1 MFKNLLEITFKNHAW
16 VVGLFIIGSVWG
28 LLGISTLP
36 IDAVPD
42 ITNVQVMINS
52 KTGALDPEK
61 IEKTVTAIVETEM
74 SGLPGLEDIRSISK
88 YGLSQVILV
97 FKDGTDLYFVRS
109 QVAQRLQNL
118 KDLLPDGITPELAPV
133 TTGLGEVV
141 MYTVNAKPNSELTKK
156 TEAQRLLYLRTI
168 QDFVIRP
175 QLKRVTGVAEVDSSG
190 GYRKEIHINADINAM
205 EKYGVTFDDLN
216 KKLQTIGD
224 SYGGGYIQNE
234 GKQIII
240 RTSSLLPKIQVIEKI
255 PIKIDIRGRSIPLGA
270 VASVREDHTQRVGAA
285 THNGLEAVLGTA
297 LMYIG
302 ANSREVSLDVVAALE
317 KAQLPADVEVQV
329 VYTRSFLVNQTIRT
343 VAKSLA
349 EGAALVIAVLLLLL
363 GNFRAAILVALS
375 IPISM
380 LFAVIGMKF
389 FGISAN
395 LMSLGA
401 IDFGL
406 LVDGSVVMIE
416 NLLRR
421 FEEHENPSSLT
432 LMQKMEL
439 VKDSALE
446 VAKPVVLGL
455 FIIMVVYVPI
465 LALDGIEGK
474 MFHPMAMTVLM
485 ALGASLLVAFLL
497 MPVLGFLIIKM
508 PKNDGSHKEPKIFS
522 WISRN
527 YKPILFWG
535 IQKRGLIVTLTIA
548 FALVCGFLFT
558 RLGSDFIPQLNEG
571 DLIIGLV
578 RDTGIGIDESVRVQ
592 IKADKIIKDFPE
604 VETVFSRMGTPE
616 SATDPMGVNFADT
629 FLILKKDPNQW
640 PIIKGIDGS
649 ERRRTKDELYQAIT
663 ERISKELPGH
673 EYSPTQPIEM
683 RFNEILE
690 GSRADVA
697 LRIFG
702 PDLNKLI
709 EYIDKSKEIVGKIKG
724 VGEAE
729 MDALTALRKSP
740 MMDISLNYDKMARLG
755 VTLSEANSTLQMAM
769 GGIQVGN
776 FYEIDRRFPI
786 ILHLSEELRETPK
799 NIGNIPVGLA
809 DGGSIPLKAI
819 ASFDQSEQV
828 TTIARSYLKRYAALS
843 IFLKDRDVASFVT
856 EAKQKIESELK
867 LEPGYTLDWGGQFK
881 NLEKARLRLLVIVPI
896 TLLIIFMILLKNFES
911 IKLTL
916 LVYSSIP
923 FAVTGGILALFI
935 REISFSISAGIG
947 FIALLG
953 IAILNSMVLVDFI
966 NQQRAKGSSIKDA
979 VVFGATAR
987 LRPVIMTALVAGL
1000 GFLPMA
1006 LNTGLGAEVQRPLA
1020 TVVIGGLISSTLL
1033 TLVLLPS
1040 LYIWITEK
1048 TLKMKNLKVQ

>member
-1 MFKNLLEITFKNHAW
+1 MFKSIIESTFKNKIW
-16 VVGLFIIGSVWG
+16 VIGLFLVGSIWG
-28 LLGISTLP
+28 VLGLSTLP

-42 ITNVQVMINS
+42 ITNVQVMINA
-52 KTGALDPEK
+52 KTNALDPEK
-61 IEKTVTAIVETEM
+61 IEKTVTAVVETEM

-118 KDLLPDGITPELAPV
+118 KDLLPQGITPELAPV

-141 MYTVNAKPNSELTKK
+141 MYTVNAKSGSDIEKK
-156 TEAQRLLYLRTI
+156 NEAQKLLYLRTI
-168 QDFVIRP
+168 QDYVIRP

-190 GYRKEIHINADINAM
+190 GYRKEIHINADIVAM
-205 EKYGVTFDDLN
+205 EKYGITFDDLN

-224 SYGGGYIQNE
+224 SYGGGYIQKE
-234 GKQIII
+234 GKQIIV
-240 RTSSLLPKIQVIEKI
+240 RTSSQLPDLAKIEKI
-255 PIKIDIRGRSIPLGA
+255 PIKIDVRGRSLPLSA

-285 THNGLEAVLGTA
+285 THNGSEAVLGTA

-302 ANSREVSLDVVAALE
+302 ANSREVSLDVVEALGKIE
-317 KAQLPADVEVQV
+317 LPEDVKVEV
-329 VYTRSFLVNQTIRT
+329 VYTRSFLVNQTIKT

-349 EGAALVIAVLLLLL
+349 EGAALVIIVLLLLL

-380 LFAVIGMKF
+380 LFAVTGMRF

-421 FEEHENPSSLT
+421 FEEHSDPGSLS
-432 LMQKMEL
+432 MIQRIEL

-446 VAKPVVLGL
+446 VAKPVILGL
-455 FIIMVVYVPI
+455 FIIMIVYVPI
-465 LALDGIEGK
+465 LSLQGIEGK

-485 ALGASLLVAFLL
+485 ALGASLMVAFLL
-497 MPVLGFLIIKM
+497 MPVLGYLTINPPSK
-508 PKNDGSHKEPKIFS
+508 KDSHGESKIFS
-522 WISRN
+522 LISKTYR
-527 YKPILFWG
+527 PILNFG
-535 IQKRGLIVTLTIA
+535 IKSRGLVVSGTLT
-548 FALVCGFLFT
+548 FAVFCGFLFT
-558 RLGSDFIPQLNEG
+558 RLGSDFIPKLDEG

-578 RDTGIGIDESVRVQ
+578 RDTGIGIDESVKEQ
-592 IKADKIIKDFPE
+592 LKADKIIKDFPE
-604 VETVFSRMGTPE
+604 VDIVFSRMGTPE
-616 SATDPMGVNFADT
+616 SATDPMGVNFSDT
-629 FLILKKDPNQW
+629 FLILKKDHDLWSIQKMP
-640 PIIKGIDGS
+640 DGL
-649 ERRRTKDELYQAIT
+649 ERRRTKQELYEAIT
-663 ERISKELPGH
+663 DRITKELPGH
-673 EYSPTQPIEM
+673 EFSPTQPIEM

-709 EYIDKSKEIVGKIKG
+709 EYVDQSKEIIEKIQG
-724 VGEAE
+724 VDEAE

-740 MMDISLNYDKMARLG
+740 IMDINLNYDKMAKLG
-755 VTLSEANSTLQMAM
+755 VSLSEANSTLQMAM

-776 FYEIDRRFPI
+776 FFEVDRRFPI
-786 ILHLSEELRETPK
+786 VLHLSEELRENPS
-799 NIGNIPVGLA
+799 NIENIPVGLA
-809 DGGSIPLKAI
+809 DGGSVPLKSI
-819 ASFDQSEQV
+819 ASFDESEQV

-843 IFLKDRDVASFVT
+843 IFLKDRDVAGFVE
-856 EAKQKIESELK
+856 EAKQKIQSAVS
-867 LEPGYTLDWGGQFK
+867 LEKGYSLDWGGQFK
-881 NLEKARLRLLVIVPI
+881 NLEKARFRLLLIVPV
-896 TLLIIFMILLKNFES
+896 TLLIVFLILLKNFES
-911 IKLTL
+911 IRLTL

-923 FAVTGGILALFI
+923 FAVTGGILSLYL
-935 REISFSISAGIG
+935 RGISFSISAGIG

-966 NQQRAKGSSIKDA
+966 NQQRSKGLGAREA
-979 VVFGATAR
+979 VIFGATAR
-987 LRPVIMTALVAGL
+987 LRPVVMTALVAGL

-1006 LNTGLGAEVQRPLA
+1006 LNTGMGAEVQRPLA
-1020 TVVIGGLISSTLL
+1020 TVVIGGLVSSTLL

-1040 LYIWITEK
+1040 LYIWMEERNRK
-1048 TLKMKNLKVQ
+1048 RAL

>member
-1 MFKNLLEITFKNHAW
+1 MLKNLIESAFKNRLWII
-16 VVGLFIIGSVWG
+16 VLFLIGSIWG
-28 LLGISTLP
+28 VFSLSNLP

-61 IEKTVTAIVETEM
+61 IEKTVTAVVETEM
-74 SGLPGLEDIRSISK
+74 SGLPGLEDIRSVSK
-88 YGLSQVILV
+88 YGLSQVILI
-97 FKDGTDLYFVRS
+97 FKDGTDLYFVRG

-141 MYTVNAKPNSELTKK
+141 MYTVNAKADSELSNRPEKEK
-156 TEAQRLLYLRTI
+156 LLYLRTI
-168 QDFVIRP
+168 QDYTIRP
-175 QLKRVTGVAEVDSSG
+175 QLKRITGVAEVDSSG
-190 GYRKEIHINADINAM
+190 GFRKEIHINADIKSM
-205 EKYGVTFDDLN
+205 EKFGITFDDLN
-216 KKLQTIGD
+216 RKLQSIGD
-224 SYGGGYIQNE
+224 SYGGGYIQKE
-234 GKQIII
+234 GKQIIV
-240 RTSSLLPKIQVIEKI
+240 RTSSRLLDFKKIENI
-255 PIKIDIRGRSIPLGA
+255 PVKIDVRGKSIFLGD
-270 VASVREDHTQRVGAA
+270 VASVREDHTQRLGAA
-285 THNGLEAVLGTA
+285 TYNAREAVLGTA

-302 ANSREVSLDVVAALE
+302 ANSREVSLDVVDAIKRL
-317 KAQLPADVEVQV
+317 QLPEDVEVDV
-329 VYTRSFLVNQTIRT
+329 VYTRSFLVNQTIKT
-343 VAKSLA
+343 ISKSLA
-349 EGAALVIAVLLLLL
+349 EGAALVVVVLLILL
-363 GNFRAAILVALS
+363 GNFRASLLVALS

-421 FEEHENPSSLT
+421 FEEHDNPADLSL
-432 LMQKMEL
+432 LQKIEL

-465 LALDGIEGK
+465 LALEGIEGK

-497 MPVLGFLIIKM
+497 MPILGYFFIHP
-508 PKNDGSHKEPKIFS
+508 PKKDVAHKDSEIFS
-522 WISRN
+522 LISRI
-527 YKPILFWG
+527 YKPILSLG
-535 IQKRGLIVTLTIA
+535 IQRRWLAVTSTLI
-548 FALVCGFLFT
+548 FAVVCGVLFT

-571 DLIIGLV
+571 DLVIGLV
-578 RDTGIGIDESVRVQ
+578 RDTSISIDSSIAEQ
-592 IKADKIIKDFPE
+592 LKADKIIKSFPE
-604 VETVFSRMGTPE
+604 VDLVFSRMGTPE

-629 FLILKKDPNQW
+629 FVILKKDSNQW
-640 PIIKGIDGS
+640 PKLKMSDGS
-649 ERRRTKDELYQAIT
+649 ERRRTKVEIYEAIT
-663 ERISKELPGH
+663 QRISKELPGH
-673 EYSPTQPIEM
+673 EYSPSQPIEM

-709 EYIDKSKEIVGKIKG
+709 EYIEKSKEIIGKIPG
-724 VGEAE
+724 VDEAE

-740 MMDISLNYDKMARLG
+740 MMDINLDYDKMAKSG
-755 VTLSEANSTLQMAM
+755 VTLNEANSTLQMAM

-776 FYEIDRRFPI
+776 FYEVDRRFPI
-786 ILHLSEELRETPK
+786 ILHLAEELREETG
-799 NIGNIPVGLA
+799 NIRNIPVGLA
-809 DGGSIPLKAI
+809 DGGSIPLKSI
-819 ASFDQSEQV
+819 ANFDQSEQV
-828 TTIARSYLKRYAALS
+828 TTIARSYSKRYAALS
-843 IFLKDRDVASFVT
+843 IFLKDRDVASFVS

-867 LEPGYTLDWGGQFK
+867 LEKGYTLDWGGQFK
-881 NLEKARLRLLVIVPI
+881 NLEKARLKLFTIVPI
-896 TLLIIFMILLKNFES
+896 TLLVIFIILLKNFES

-923 FAVTGGILALFI
+923 LAVTGGILLLYLRGI
-935 REISFSISAGIG
+935 PFSVSAGVG

-966 NQQRAKGSSIKDA
+966 NQQRSKGKGVREA
-979 VVFGATAR
+979 VMFGATTR

-1040 LYIWITEK
+1040 LYIWLEEK
-1048 TLKMKNLKVQ
+1048 YEKK

>member
-1 MFKNLLEITFKNHAW
+1 MFKNLIESAFKNRLW
-16 VVGLFIIGSVWG
+16 VIVLFLIGSVWG
-28 LLGISTLP
+28 VLSLSNLP

-42 ITNVQVMINS
+42 ITNVQVMINA

-61 IEKTVTAIVETEM
+61 IEKTVTAVVETEM
-74 SGLPGLEDIRSISK
+74 SGLPGLEDVRSVSK
-88 YGLSQVILV
+88 YGLSQVILI
-97 FKDGTDLYFVRS
+97 FKDGTDLYFVRG

-141 MYTVNAKPNSELTKK
+141 MYTVNAKVGSELSKK
-156 TEAQRLLYLRTI
+156 PEGQRLLYLRTV
-168 QDFVIRP
+168 QDYTIRP
-175 QLKRVTGVAEVDSSG
+175 QLKRITGVAEVDSSG
-190 GYRKEIHINADINAM
+190 GFRKEIHINADIKSM
-205 EKYGVTFDDLN
+205 EKFGITFDDLN
-216 KKLQTIGD
+216 RKLQSIGD
-224 SYGGGYIQNE
+224 SYGGGYIQKE
-234 GKQIII
+234 GKQIIV
-240 RTSSLLPKIQVIEKI
+240 RTSSRLTDLKKIENI
-255 PIKIDIRGRSIPLGA
+255 PIKIDMMGKSIFLGA
-270 VASVREDHTQRVGAA
+270 VASVREDHTQRLGAA
-285 THNGLEAVLGTA
+285 THNGREAVLGTA

-302 ANSREVSLDVVAALE
+302 ANSREVSLDVVDAIKKL
-317 KAQLPADVEVQV
+317 QLPEDVEVDV
-329 VYTRSFLVNQTIRT
+329 VYTRSFLVNQTIKT
-343 VAKSLA
+343 ISKSLT
-349 EGAALVIAVLLLLL
+349 EGAALVIIVLLLLL
-363 GNFRAAILVALS
+363 GNFRASLLVALS

-380 LFAVIGMKF
+380 LFAVTGMKF

-421 FEEHENPSSLT
+421 FEEHENASELSL
-432 LMQKMEL
+432 LQKMEL

-465 LALDGIEGK
+465 LALEGIEGK

-497 MPVLGFLIIKM
+497 MPILGYFLIHP
-508 PKNDGSHKEPKIFS
+508 PKKDVSHKDPVIFS
-522 WISRN
+522 MISRL
-527 YKPILFWG
+527 YKPILHFG
-535 IQKRGLIVTLTIA
+535 IQRRGLVVSATLI
-548 FALVCGFLFT
+548 FALICGTLFT
-558 RLGSDFIPQLNEG
+558 RLGSDFIPQLDEG

-578 RDTGIGIDESVRVQ
+578 RDTSIGIDSSIAEQ
-592 IKADKIIKDFPE
+592 LKADKIIKDFPE
-604 VETVFSRMGTPE
+604 VEIVFSRMGTPE

-629 FLILKKDPNQW
+629 FVILKKDPSQW
-640 PIIKGIDGS
+640 PKIKSADGT
-649 ERRRTKDELYQAIT
+649 ERKRTKEELYEAIT
-663 ERISKELPGH
+663 QRISKELPGH
-673 EYSPTQPIEM
+673 EYSPSQPIEM

-709 EYIDKSKEIVGKIKG
+709 VYMDKSKEIIGKIRG
-724 VGEAE
+724 VDEAE

-740 MMDISLNYDKMARLG
+740 MMDINLDYDKMAKSG
-755 VTLSEANSTLQMAM
+755 VTLNEANSTLQMAM

-786 ILHLSEELRETPK
+786 VLHLAEELREDTK
-799 NIGNIPVGLA
+799 NIENIPVGLP
-809 DGGSIPLKAI
+809 DGGSIPLKSI

-828 TTIARSYLKRYAALS
+828 TTIARSYSKRYAALS
-843 IFLKDRDVASFVT
+843 IFLKDRDVAGFVS

-867 LEPGYTLDWGGQFK
+867 LEKGYTLDWGGQFK
-881 NLEKARLRLLVIVPI
+881 NLEKARLRLLTIVPI
-896 TLLIIFMILLKNFES
+896 TLLIVFVILLKNFES

-923 FAVTGGILALFI
+923 LAVTGGILFLYI
-935 REISFSISAGIG
+935 RGIPFSISAGVG

-966 NQQRAKGSSIKDA
+966 NQQRAKGREVKDA
-979 VVFGATAR
+979 VIFGATTR

-1040 LYIWITEK
+1040 LYIWLEERSGK
-1048 TLKMKNLKVQ
+1048 K

>member
-1 MFKNLLEITFKNHAW
+1 M
-16 VVGLFIIGSVWG
+16 GLFIIGSLWG
-28 LLGISTLP
+28 LISLSSLP

-42 ITNVQVMINS
+42 ITNVQVMINA

-61 IEKTVTAIVETEM
+61 IEKTVTAVVETEM
-74 SGLPGLEDIRSISK
+74 SGLPNLQDVRSISK

-97 FKDGTDLYFVRS
+97 FNDGTDLYFVRS

-141 MYTVNAKPNSELTKK
+141 MYTVDAKPNTELAKK
-156 TEAQRLLYLRTI
+156 PEAERLLYLRTI

-175 QLKRVTGVAEVDSSG
+175 QIKRVSGVAEIDSSG
-190 GYRKEIHINADINAM
+190 GFRKEIHINADITAM

-224 SYGGGYIQNE
+224 SYGGGYIQTE

-240 RTSSLLPKIQVIEKI
+240 RTTSQLADIKIIEKI
-255 PIKIDIRGRSIPLGA
+255 PIKIDVRGSSIPLSA
-270 VASVREDHTQRVGAA
+270 VAKVREDHTQRVGAA
-285 THNGLEAVLGTA
+285 THNGHEAVLGTA

-317 KAQLPADVEVQV
+317 KVQLPDDVSTEV
-329 VYTRSFLVNQTIRT
+329 VYSRSFLVNQTIKT

-363 GNFRAAILVALS
+363 GNFRAAVLVALS

-380 LFAVIGMKF
+380 LFAVTGMKF

-421 FEEHENPSSLT
+421 FEEHKNPQSLT
-432 LMQKMEL
+432 IMQKMEL

-497 MPVLGFLIIKM
+497 MPVLGFLLLRM
-508 PKNDGSHKEPKIFS
+508 PKNDEIHKEPIIFRF
-522 WISRN
+522 ISKY
-527 YKPILFWG
+527 YKPTLLFG
-535 IQKRGLIVTLTIA
+535 IQKRAAVVSSTLV
-548 FALVCGFLFT
+548 FAILCGFLFT
-558 RLGSDFIPQLNEG
+558 RLGSDFIPKLDEG
-571 DLIIGLV
+571 DMIIGLV

-592 IKADKIIKDFPE
+592 TKADKIIKDFAE

-629 FLILKKDPNQW
+629 FLILQKDHKLW
-640 PIIKGIDGS
+640 PKVTQADGS
-649 ERRRTKDELYQAIT
+649 VRVRTKNELYQAIT
-663 ERISKELPGH
+663 DRISKELPGH

-709 EYIDKSKEIVGKIKG
+709 EYIDKSKEIIGKIEG
-724 VGEAE
+724 VDEAE

-740 MMDISLNYDKMARLG
+740 MMDISLNYEKMAQFG
-755 VTLSEANSTLQMAM
+755 VSLSDANSTLQMAM

-786 ILHLSEELRETPK
+786 ILHLSEELREDPK

-809 DGGSIPLKAI
+809 DGGSIPLKSI
-819 ASFDQSEQV
+819 ASFNQSEQV

-843 IFLKDRDVASFVT
+843 IFLKDRDVASFVD
-856 EAKQKIESELK
+856 EAKQKIASELK
-867 LEPGYTLDWGGQFK
+867 LDPGYTLDWGGQFK
-881 NLEKARLRLLVIVPI
+881 NLEKARLRLLIIVPI
-896 TLLIIFMILLKNFES
+896 TLLVIFMILLKNFES
-911 IKLTL
+911 IRLTL

-923 FAVTGGILALFI
+923 FAVTGGILALFV
-935 REISFSISAGIG
+935 RGISFSISAGIG

-966 NQQRAKGSSIKDA
+966 NQQRLKGSAVKDA
-979 VVFGATAR
+979 VLFGATVR

-1040 LYIWITEK
+1040 LYIWLEEK
-1048 TLKMKNLKVQ
+1048 TTQTKKTEV

>member
-1 MFKNLLEITFKNHAW
+1 MFKNIIEATFKNRLW
-16 VVGLFIIGSVWG
+16 VIGLFIVGSVWG
-28 LLGISTLP
+28 ILGISSLP

-42 ITNVQVMINS
+42 ITNVQIMINS

-61 IEKTVTAIVETEM
+61 IEKTVTAVVETEM
-74 SGLPGLEDIRSISK
+74 SGLPGLDDVRSISK

-109 QVAQRLQNL
+109 QVSQRLQNL
-118 KDLLPDGITPELAPV
+118 KDLLPEGITPELAPV

-141 MYTVNAKPNSELTKK
+141 MYTVNAKPGSELKK
-156 TEAQRLLYLRTI
+156 KPEAEQLLYLRTI
-168 QDFVIRP
+168 QDFVVRP
-175 QLKRVTGVAEVDSSG
+175 QIKQITGVAEVDSSG
-190 GYRKEIHINADINAM
+190 GYRKEIHINADIVAM
-205 EKYGVTFDDLN
+205 EKYGITFDDLN

-224 SYGGGYIQNE
+224 SYGGGYIQKE
-234 GKQIII
+234 GKQIIV
-240 RTSSLLPKIQVIEKI
+240 RTSSQLPDLKKIEKI
-255 PIKIDIRGRSIPLGA
+255 PVKIDVRGHSVPLGA
-270 VASVREDHTQRVGAA
+270 VASVREDHTQRLGAA
-285 THNGLEAVLGTA
+285 THNGHEAVLGTA

-302 ANSREVSLDVVAALE
+302 ANSREVSLDVADALS
-317 KAQLPADVEVQV
+317 KVKLPDDVSVEI
-329 VYTRSFLVNQTIRT
+329 VYTRSFLVNQTIKT

-349 EGAALVIAVLLLLL
+349 EGAALVIVVLLLLL
-363 GNFRAAILVALS
+363 GNFRAAILVAFS

-380 LFAVIGMKF
+380 LFAVTGMKF
-389 FGISAN
+389 LGISAN

-421 FEEHENPSSLT
+421 FEEHTDPGSLS
-432 LMQKMEL
+432 LSQKMEL

-446 VAKPVVLGL
+446 VARPVILGL

-465 LALDGIEGK
+465 LALEGIEGK

-485 ALGASLLVAFLL
+485 ALAASLLVAFLL
-497 MPVLGFLIIKM
+497 MPVLGYLLIKL
-508 PKNDGSHKEPKIFS
+508 PKHFGSHQESKAFS
-522 WISRN
+522 VISKL
-527 YKPILFWG
+527 YKPMLHFG
-535 IQKRGLIVTLTIA
+535 IQKRAFVVSCTIV
-548 FALVCGFLFT
+548 FAIFCGFLFT
-558 RLGSDFIPQLNEG
+558 RLGSDFIPQLDEG

-578 RDTGIGIDESVRVQ
+578 RDTSIGIDESVRVQ
-592 IKADKIIKDFPE
+592 NKADKIIKDFPE

-629 FLILKKDPNQW
+629 FLILNKDKNKW
-640 PIIKGIDGS
+640 PVVKSANGTD
-649 ERRRTKDELYQAIT
+649 RHRTKEELYQAIT
-663 ERISKELPGH
+663 DRITKELPGH
-673 EYSPTQPIEM
+673 EFSPSQPIEM

-709 EYIDKSKEIVGKIKG
+709 EYIDKSKAIVDKIPG
-724 VGEAE
+724 VDEAE

-740 MMDISLNYDKMARLG
+740 MMDIRLDYDKMEKHG
-755 VTLSEANSTLQMAM
+755 ITLSEANSTLQMAM

-776 FYEIDRRFPI
+776 FYEVDRRFPI
-786 ILHLSEELRETPK
+786 MLHLSEELREDPK
-799 NIGNIPVGLA
+799 NIENIPVGLA
-809 DGGSIPLKAI
+809 DGGSIPLKSI
-819 ASFDQSEQV
+819 ATFEQSEQV

-856 EAKQKIESELK
+856 EAKQKVESELK
-867 LEPGYTLDWGGQFK
+867 LDKGYTIEWGGQFK
-881 NLEKARLRLLVIVPI
+881 NLEKARLRLLLIVPI

-923 FAVTGGILALFI
+923 LAVTGGILSLYL
-935 REISFSISAGIG
+935 RGISFSISAGIG

-966 NQQRAKGSSIKDA
+966 NQQRTKGRSVKDA
-979 VVFGATAR
+979 VIFGATAR

-1006 LNTGLGAEVQRPLA
+1006 LNTGMGAEVQRPLA
-1020 TVVIGGLISSTLL
+1020 TVVIGGLMTSTLL

-1040 LYIWITEK
+1040 LYIWLEEK
-1048 TLKMKNLKVQ
+1048 RANLR

>member
-1 MFKNLLEITFKNHAW
+1 MFKKLIESAFKNRSW
-16 VVGLFIIGSVWG
+16 VIVLFLIGSIWG
-28 LLGISTLP
+28 VLSLSNLP

-42 ITNVQVMINS
+42 ITNVQVMINA

-61 IEKTVTAIVETEM
+61 IEKTVTAVVETEM
-74 SGLPGLEDIRSISK
+74 SGLPGLEDVRSVSK
-88 YGLSQVILV
+88 YGLSQVILI
-97 FKDGTDLYFVRS
+97 FKDGTDLYFVRG

-141 MYTVNAKPNSELTKK
+141 MYTVNAKVGSELSKK
-156 TEAQRLLYLRTI
+156 PEGQRLLYLRTV
-168 QDFVIRP
+168 QDYTIRP
-175 QLKRVTGVAEVDSSG
+175 QLKRITGVAEVDSSG
-190 GYRKEIHINADINAM
+190 GFRKEIHINADIKSM
-205 EKYGVTFDDLN
+205 EKFGITFDDLN
-216 KKLQTIGD
+216 RKLQSIGD
-224 SYGGGYIQNE
+224 SYGGGYIQKE
-234 GKQIII
+234 GKQIIV
-240 RTSSLLPKIQVIEKI
+240 RTSSRLNDLKKIENI
-255 PIKIDIRGRSIPLGA
+255 PVKIDMMGKPIFLGA
-270 VASVREDHTQRVGAA
+270 VASVREDHTQRLGAA
-285 THNGLEAVLGTA
+285 THNGREAVLGTA

-302 ANSREVSLDVVAALE
+302 ANSREVSLDVVDAIKKL
-317 KAQLPADVEVQV
+317 QLPEDVEVDV
-329 VYTRSFLVNQTIRT
+329 VYTRSFLVNQTIKT
-343 VAKSLA
+343 ISKSLA
-349 EGAALVIAVLLLLL
+349 EGAALVIIVLLLLL
-363 GNFRAAILVALS
+363 GNFRASLLVALS

-380 LFAVIGMKF
+380 LFAVTGMKF

-421 FEEHENPSSLT
+421 FEEHENASDLSL
-432 LMQKMEL
+432 LQKMEL

-465 LALDGIEGK
+465 LALEGIEGK

-497 MPVLGFLIIKM
+497 MPILGYFLIHP
-508 PKNDGSHKEPKIFS
+508 PKKDVSHKDPVIFS
-522 WISRN
+522 IISRL
-527 YKPILFWG
+527 YKPILHFG
-535 IQKRGLIVTLTIA
+535 IQRRGLVCSATLI
-548 FALVCGFLFT
+548 FALICGTLFT
-558 RLGSDFIPQLNEG
+558 RLGSDFIPQLDEG

-578 RDTGIGIDESVRVQ
+578 RDTSIGIDSSIAEQ
-592 IKADKIIKDFPE
+592 LKADKIIKDFPE
-604 VETVFSRMGTPE
+604 VEIVFSRMGTPE

-629 FLILKKDPNQW
+629 FVILKKDPSQW
-640 PIIKGIDGS
+640 PKIKSVDGT
-649 ERRRTKDELYQAIT
+649 ERNRTKEELYEAIT
-663 ERISKELPGH
+663 QRISKEHPGH

-709 EYIDKSKEIVGKIKG
+709 VYMDKSKEIIGKIRG
-724 VGEAE
+724 VDEAE

-740 MMDISLNYDKMARLG
+740 MMDINLDYDKMAKSG
-755 VTLSEANSTLQMAM
+755 VTLNEANSTLQMAM

-786 ILHLSEELRETPK
+786 VLHLAEELREDTK
-799 NIGNIPVGLA
+799 NIENIAVGLP
-809 DGGSIPLKAI
+809 DGGSIPLKSI
-819 ASFDQSEQV
+819 ASFNQSEQV
-828 TTIARSYLKRYAALS
+828 TTIARSYSKRYAALS
-843 IFLKDRDVASFVT
+843 IFLKDRDVAGFVS

-867 LEPGYTLDWGGQFK
+867 LEKGYTLDWGGQFK
-881 NLEKARLRLLVIVPI
+881 NLEKARLRLLTIVPI
-896 TLLIIFMILLKNFES
+896 TLLIVFVILLKNFES

-923 FAVTGGILALFI
+923 LAVTGGILFLYI
-935 REISFSISAGIG
+935 RGIPFSISAGVG

-966 NQQRAKGSSIKDA
+966 NQQRAKGREVKDA
-979 VVFGATAR
+979 VIFGATTR

-1040 LYIWITEK
+1040 LYIWLEERSGK
-1048 TLKMKNLKVQ
+1048 K

>member
-1 MFKNLLEITFKNHAW
+1 MFKSIIESSFKNRIWIIA
-16 VVGLFIIGSVWG
+16 LFLAASVWG
-28 LLGISTLP
+28 ILGLSSLP
-36 IDAVPD
+36 VDAVPD

-61 IEKTVTAIVETEM
+61 IEKTVTAVVETEM
-74 SGLPGLEDIRSISK
+74 SGLPGLDDVRSISK

-118 KDLLPDGITPELAPV
+118 KDLLPDGVSPELAPV

-141 MYTVNAKPNSELTKK
+141 MYTVNAKEGSELAKK
-156 TEAQRLLYLRTI
+156 PELERLLYLRTI
-168 QDFVIRP
+168 QDFTVRP

-190 GYRKEIHINADINAM
+190 GFRKEIHINANMGAM
-205 EKYGVTFDDLN
+205 EKYGITFDDLN
-216 KKLQTIGD
+216 RKLQSIGD
-224 SYGGGYIQNE
+224 SYGGGYIQRD
-234 GKQIII
+234 GKQIILK
-240 RTSSLLPKIQVIEKI
+240 TSSRLSQLKKIENI
-255 PIKIDIRGRSIPLGA
+255 PIKIDVRGRSIPLGA
-270 VASVREDHTQRVGAA
+270 VAGVREDYTQRLGAA
-285 THNGLEAVLGTA
+285 TYDGREAVLGTA

-302 ANSREVSLDVVAALE
+302 ANSREVSLDVVDALS
-317 KAQLPADVEVQV
+317 KMQLPSDVDVQV
-329 VYTRSFLVNQTIRT
+329 VYTRSFLVNQTIKT
-343 VAKSLA
+343 VAKSLI

-363 GNFRAAILVALS
+363 GNVRAAVLVALS

-380 LFAVIGMKF
+380 LFAVTGMKF

-421 FEEHENPSSLT
+421 FEELESPHELT
-432 LMQKMEL
+432 ISQKLEL

-474 MFHPMAMTVLM
+474 MFHPMAATVLM

-497 MPVLGFLIIKM
+497 MPVLGYLLIKI
-508 PKNDGSHKEPKIFS
+508 PKSHGKHKESRVFAF
-522 WISRN
+522 ISKV
-527 YKPILFWG
+527 YKRMLYFG
-535 IQKRGLIVTLTIA
+535 IERRKFVVGGTLV
-548 FALVCGFLFT
+548 FALLTGFLFT
-558 RLGSDFIPQLNEG
+558 RLGSDFIPQLDEG
-571 DLIIGLV
+571 DLVIGLV
-578 RDTGIGIDESVRVQ
+578 RDTSIGIDSSVQ
-592 IKADKIIKDFPE
+592 AQLKAEKIIKDFPE
-604 VETVFSRMGTPE
+604 VQTTFSRMGTPE

-629 FLILKKDPNQW
+629 FLILNKNRNQW
-640 PIIKGIDGS
+640 PKIEMGDGS
-649 ERRRTKDELYQAIT
+649 KRIRSKSELYEAIT
-663 ERISKELPGH
+663 ARISKELPGH
-673 EYSPTQPIEM
+673 EFSPTQPIEM

-702 PDLNKLI
+702 PDLNKLV
-709 EYIDKSKEIVGKIKG
+709 EYIDKSKEIVSKIDG

-740 MMDISLNYDKMARLG
+740 MLDINLNYDNMAKYG
-755 VTLSEANSTLQMAM
+755 VTLSEANTTLQMAM

-786 ILHLSEELRETPK
+786 MMHLSEELRENPK
-799 NIGNIPVGLA
+799 NIENIPVGLV
-809 DGGSIPLKAI
+809 DGGSIPLRSI
-819 ASFDQSEQV
+819 ASFDESDQV
-828 TTIARSYLKRYAALS
+828 TTISRSYSRRYAALS
-843 IFLKDRDVASFVT
+843 IFLKDRDVASFVA
-856 EAKQKIESELK
+856 EAKDKISSQLQ
-867 LEPGYTLDWGGQFK
+867 LEKGYTLDWGGQFK
-881 NLEKARLRLLVIVPI
+881 NLEKARLKLMLIVPI
-896 TLLIIFMILLKNFES
+896 TLLIIFIILLKNFES
-911 IKLTL
+911 FKLTL

-923 FAVTGGILALFI
+923 LAVTGGIFSLYL
-935 REISFSISAGIG
+935 RGISFSISAGVG

-966 NQQRAKGSSIKDA
+966 NQQRTKGRGVRDA
-979 VVFGATAR
+979 VIFGATAR
-987 LRPVIMTALVAGL
+987 LRPVVMTALVAGL

-1040 LYIWITEK
+1040 LYIWLEEK
-1048 TLKMKNLKVQ
+1048 LVRK